1 MIKYLLFPTSL
12 ILLLFRPIQAQE
24 AHTPNPPNADFR
36 PAVVLAASGTNY
48 LNRLAL
54 RGFSL
59 DSQGVLI
66 GCLDGRNVYADLNSN
81 VGFNPASV
89 IKVATSFAALSK
101 FGPEFHFETGFYA
114 DGVIDK
120 KTRTLKGNLILASTG
135 DPMLTSIDVS
145 RLVREVIHAGISR
158 VAGDLV
164 VTGPFT
170 YGMFYT
176 TERATKALAQTLRRV
191 CVRFDDT
198 TSGGTVHG
206 TRLASHVSE
215 SLRDILFYQNAHS
228 SNPIAERT
236 GEAVGGPK
244 AVESFLVK
252 DVGIP
257 QTDISISHC
266 SGLDFNRITPRAT
279 IQL

>member
-1 MIKYLLFPTSL
+1 MMKHLLLLTSL
-12 ILLLFRPIQAQE
+12 ILLLFGPIRAQE
-24 AHTPNPPNADFR
+24 VHIPSTPNAYFR
-36 PAVVLAASGTNY
+36 SSVVLAASGTNY

-66 GCLDGRNVYADLNSN
+66 ESLDGRTVYADLNSN

-145 RLVREVIHAGISR
+145 RLVREVIQAGI
-158 VAGDLV
+158 
-164 VTGPFT
+164 
-170 YGMFYT
+170 
-176 TERATKALAQTLRRV
+176 
-191 CVRFDDT
+191 
-198 TSGGTVHG
+198 
-206 TRLASHVSE
+206 
-215 SLRDILFYQNAHS
+215 
-228 SNPIAERT
+228 
-236 GEAVGGPK
+236 
-244 AVESFLVK
+244 
-252 DVGIP
+252 
-257 QTDISISHC
+257 
-266 SGLDFNRITPRAT
+266 
-279 IQL
+279 